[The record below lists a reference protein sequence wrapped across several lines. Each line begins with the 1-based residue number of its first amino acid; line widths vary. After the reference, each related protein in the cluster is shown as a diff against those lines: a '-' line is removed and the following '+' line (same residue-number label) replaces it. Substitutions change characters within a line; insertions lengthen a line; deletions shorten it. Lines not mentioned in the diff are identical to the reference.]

1 MKPAVKNAVES
12 ALVAGAVGITCL
24 WFLVQAAN
32 VGAEDLD
39 TAKVTLLALGLGASV
54 AVHIVF
60 MAQAVVRDGRRL
72 LPWLAALIV
81 ALPVASVVLL
91 VLLYEK
97 TTPAAV
103 E

>member
-24 WFLVQAAN
+24 WFLVQAAS
-32 VGAEDLD
+32 AEDMD

-60 MAQAVVRDGRRL
+60 MAQAVMRDGRRL

-81 ALPVASVVLL
+81 AAPVTSVVLL

-97 TTPAAV
+97 TTTAAV

>member
-12 ALVAGAVGITCL
+12 ALVAGAVGLTCL

-32 VGAEDLD
+32 AEDVNA
-39 TAKVTLLALGLGASV
+39 AKVTMLGLGLGASA

-60 MAQAVVRDGRRL
+60 MAQAVMRDGRRL
-72 LPWLAALIV
+72 WPWLAGLV
-81 ALPVASVVLL
+81 LALPVTSVVLL
-91 VLLYEK
+91 VLFYEK
-97 TTPAAV
+97 AKPAAV

>member
-12 ALVAGAVGITCL
+12 ALVAGAVGLTCL

-32 VGAEDLD
+32 AEDLN

-60 MAQAVVRDGRRL
+60 MAQAVKRDGRRL

-91 VLLYEK
+91 VLFYEK